1 MILLPSL
8 DRFQKQFVDYGGAVM
23 YGLEATP
30 SACLR
35 THAIWGRYC
44 SAAPGRSLS
53 LCLACAAAGT
63 EEPLVT
69 ELCQQ
74 ISTSDIKCCLAHL
87 P

>member
-1 MILLPSL
+1 MTLLPSL

-44 SAAPGRSLS
+44 SPAPGRDLS
-53 LCLACAAAGT
+53 
-63 EEPLVT
+63 
-69 ELCQQ
+69 
-74 ISTSDIKCCLAHL
+74 
-87 P
+87 

>member
-1 MILLPSL
+1 MFIFPSL
-8 DRFQKQFVDYGGAVM
+8 DRFQKQFLDYGGAVM

-44 SAAPGRSLS
+44 SPAPGRDLSLS
-53 LCLACAAAGT
+53 PACAAAGT

-74 ISTSDIKCCLAHL
+74 ISTSVIKCCLAHL